1 DTDERDGY
9 EVLNMFR
16 EYDDHREVG
25 LGVVDVHR
33 NEVESAEKV
42 ADRIRRAAKIL
53 GDPSRIWV
61 NPDCGLRTR
70 SLDIA
75 WQKLQAVVDG
85 AKLARADFERAA

>member
-1 DTDERDGY
+1 EYGDT
-9 EVLNMFR
+9 R
-16 EYDDHREVG
+16 EIG

-33 NEVESAEKV
+33 NDIETAERV

-70 SLDIA
+70 RLEVA
-75 WQKLQAVVDG
+75 WQKLGSVVEG
-85 AKLARADFERAA
+85 ARLARADFERAD